1 MGVGALRRLATARP
15 VDVVVAPDGTP
26 HALLVDGRRRGV
38 VAVRED
44 WLVQDRWWTDQPVD
58 RHYFELVLEPGR
70 VALVYRDLR
79 EDRWLS
85 HG

>member
-1 MGVGALRRLATARP
+1 MARGPLRALALPRP
-15 VDVVVAPDGTP
+15 VDVVVAPDGAP
-26 HALLVDGRRRGV
+26 HAVLVEGRRRAV

-70 VALVYRDLR
+70 AAVVYRDLR
-79 EDRWLS
+79 SGRWLG

>member
-1 MGVGALRRLATARP
+1 MGAGSLRRLAEARP
-15 VDVVVAPDGTP
+15 ADVVVAPDGTP
-26 HALLVDGRRRGV
+26 HALLIDGRRRGV

-58 RHYFELVLEPGR
+58 RHYFELVVEPGR
-70 VALVYRDLR
+70 IALVFHDLR
-79 EDRWLS
+79 EGRWLS

>member
-1 MGVGALRRLATARP
+1 MGTGSLRRLGAARP

-79 EDRWLS
+79 EDRWLR